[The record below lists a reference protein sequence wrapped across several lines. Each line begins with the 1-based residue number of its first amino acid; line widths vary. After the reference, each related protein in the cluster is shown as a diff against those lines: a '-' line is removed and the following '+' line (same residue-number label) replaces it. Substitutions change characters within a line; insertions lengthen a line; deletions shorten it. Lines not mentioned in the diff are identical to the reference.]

1 MAIFTRK
8 EKEVVSILSIGTF
21 LEYFDFYLYLH
32 FATVLNKLFFA
43 ATDEFSTYLL
53 TSFAYCS
60 SYVFRPIGALIFG
73 YIGDTYGRKYVIRIT
88 LFMMGLSC
96 FGIFMLPT
104 YDDIGVWASVMITLF
119 RAMQGV
125 STMGEVVGGEIYLSE
140 YLKGRSV
147 FVGLTV
153 ILLMCNLGCMAALF
167 GIKLALADYFN
178 FRYLFLFGVCI
189 FGLGYFARRNLS
201 ETPEFIRSIL
211 ARPTVERIS
220 IVTWFSALMV
230 NCVVPV
236 GLFIA
241 IIGMHNIYRSVY
253 GYTDSM
259 IISISLMGVLCSTGY
274 TILAL
279 YLSTRFNPY
288 KLSLIRASAAITV
301 LVFTP
306 LLLNN
311 YPSLLMTMVI
321 HGLIC
326 ILMCGEFHI
335 SGVMYRNVPT
345 LKKFKFNAIT
355 FSVSR
360 AFIAIISGFGLVVM
374 QPYLGN
380 YTYSVFGLPFLI
392 GYLFAIKHFKK
403 LDEKNPN
410 GLLQHYNN

>member
-43 ATDEFSTYLL
+43 PQDEFSTYLL

-60 SYVFRPIGALIFG
+60 SYIFRPIGALIFG

-119 RAMQGV
+119 RAMQGI

-140 YLKGRSV
+140 YLKGRNI
-147 FVGLTV
+147 FFGLA
-153 ILLMCNLGCMAALF
+153 ILLMMCNLGCIAALF
-167 GIKLALADYFN
+167 GIKLALLDYFN
-178 FRYLFLFGVCI
+178 FRYLFLFGICI
-189 FGLGYFARRNLS
+189 FVLGYFARRNLVES
-201 ETPEFIRSIL
+201 PDFIKSML
-211 ARPTVERIS
+211 ARPNVESIS
-220 IVTWFSALMV
+220 FKTWFYGLIINS
-230 NCVVPV
+230 VVPV
-236 GLFIA
+236 GFFIG
-241 IIGMHNIYRSVY
+241 IIGIQNILRSQY
-253 GYTDSM
+253 SYTELQVVS
-259 IISISLMGVLCSTGY
+259 INLISVVINTVWSSVVMGLVLIVSPY
-274 TILAL
+274 T
-279 YLSTRFNPY
+279 
-288 KLSLIRASAAITV
+288 LSLLRNWLAIGLLVIIPFLLNVFPSEVITLIIYC
-301 LVFTP
+301 LVFITIGGDSH
-306 LLLNN
+306 LL
-311 YPSLLMTMVI
+311 PV
-321 HGLIC
+321 
-326 ILMCGEFHI
+326 
-335 SGVMYRNVPT
+335 VYRNVPT
-345 LKKFKFNAIT
+345 LKRFKFSAIN

-360 AFIAIISGFGLVVM
+360 ALIAVISGFGLVVM

-380 YTYSVFGLPFLI
+380 YTCTVFGLPFLI
-392 GYLFAIKHFKK
+392 GYLFAIKHFKE

>member
-189 FGLGYFARRNLS
+189 FGIGYFARRNL
-201 ETPEFIRSIL
+201 
-211 ARPTVERIS
+211 
-220 IVTWFSALMV
+220 
-230 NCVVPV
+230 
-236 GLFIA
+236 
-241 IIGMHNIYRSVY
+241 
-253 GYTDSM
+253 
-259 IISISLMGVLCSTGY
+259 
-274 TILAL
+274 
-279 YLSTRFNPY
+279 
-288 KLSLIRASAAITV
+288 
-301 LVFTP
+301 
-306 LLLNN
+306 
-311 YPSLLMTMVI
+311 
-321 HGLIC
+321 
-326 ILMCGEFHI
+326 
-335 SGVMYRNVPT
+335 
-345 LKKFKFNAIT
+345 
-355 FSVSR
+355 
-360 AFIAIISGFGLVVM
+360 
-374 QPYLGN
+374 
-380 YTYSVFGLPFLI
+380 
-392 GYLFAIKHFKK
+392 
-403 LDEKNPN
+403 
-410 GLLQHYNN
+410 

>member
-211 ARPTVERIS
+211 ARPTVESIS

-230 NCVVPV
+230 YCVVPV
-236 GLFIA
+236 
-241 IIGMHNIYRSVY
+241 
-253 GYTDSM
+253 
-259 IISISLMGVLCSTGY
+259 
-274 TILAL
+274 
-279 YLSTRFNPY
+279 
-288 KLSLIRASAAITV
+288 
-301 LVFTP
+301 
-306 LLLNN
+306 
-311 YPSLLMTMVI
+311 
-321 HGLIC
+321 
-326 ILMCGEFHI
+326 
-335 SGVMYRNVPT
+335 
-345 LKKFKFNAIT
+345 
-355 FSVSR
+355 
-360 AFIAIISGFGLVVM
+360 
-374 QPYLGN
+374 
-380 YTYSVFGLPFLI
+380 
-392 GYLFAIKHFKK
+392 
-403 LDEKNPN
+403 
-410 GLLQHYNN
+410 